1 MKKFLSGLFSLG
13 GILGG
18 FLVSRLIYTISTE
31 LITSAKNGDYAYA
44 AAVLGK
50 EKVVML

>member
-1 MKKFLSGLFSLG
+1 MRIVKFC
-13 GILGG
+13 IL
-18 FLVSRLIYTISTE
+18 LKEMQLCYDTV
-31 LITSAKNGDYAYA
+31 NA